1 MIIRTNK
8 LNEGQTLEEKNGKFI
23 LTNSVNIDPVLE
35 ANYLD
40 RKDSKDGYTD
50 HHTMRR
56 VASVPILTWLE
67 WTKEYPEIM
76 HGDKEIK
83 EKTPRKLLYKEQ
95 AKPFWT
101 VGKGL

>member
-1 MIIRTNK
+1 MIIRSNR
-8 LNEGQTLEEKNGKFI
+8 LSEGQTLEEKGGKLV
-23 LTNSVNIDPVLE
+23 LTNTVNIDPVLE

-56 VASVPILTWLE
+56 VASIPLPTWLI
-67 WTKEYPEIM
+67 WTREYPELLF
-76 HGDKEIK
+76 GDKEIK
-83 EKTPRKLLYKEQ
+83 EKTLRKLLYKEE